1 MVKTTK
7 RPSGTV
13 SLPKVIPAKKTALKP
28 AKINDQSKQLADLIV
43 SGMQEKKGQDIVSLD
58 LRNLKN
64 AVADY
69 FVICHAESR
78 PQIEALARSVE
89 EVVERGSDDKPYHLE
104 GLENAEWILIDYV
117 NVVAHIFNHEKR
129 DFYGLERLCADAD
142 IRRIAG
148 NY

>member
-7 RPSGTV
+7 S
-13 SLPKVIPAKKTALKP
+13 PAKKTARKP
-28 AKINDQSKQLADLIV
+28 AKVKDQSKQLADLVV
-43 SGMQEKKGQDIVSLD
+43 SGMQEKKAEEIVSLD

-78 PQIEALARSVE
+78 PQIEAIARSVE
-89 EVVERGSDDKPYHLE
+89 EVVQRNSNDKPYHKE
-104 GLENAEWILIDYV
+104 GFENAEWILLDYV
-117 NVVAHIFNHEKR
+117 NVVVHIFNHEKR
-129 DFYGLERLCADAD
+129 DFYGIERLWADAD
-142 IRRIAG
+142 IKRIAG

>member
-7 RPSGTV
+7 G
-13 SLPKVIPAKKTALKP
+13 PAKRP
-28 AKINDQSKQLADLIV
+28 AGKSAKVKDQSKQLADLVV
-43 SGMQEKKGQDIVSLD
+43 SGMQEKKAIEIVSLD

-78 PQIEALARSVE
+78 PQIEAIARSVE
-89 EVVERGSDDKPYHLE
+89 EVVQRKSNDKPYHRE
-104 GLENAEWILIDYV
+104 GFENAEWILLDYV
-117 NVVAHIFNHEKR
+117 NVVVHIFNHEKR
-129 DFYGLERLCADAD
+129 DFYGIERLWADAE
-142 IRRIAG
+142 IKKIAG